1 MSLELQSLLS
11 DKLCILGIHPTHFK
25 LAANQVKV
33 LDFGLLQ
40 ARRAVV
46 LSWKSLEPPTLR
58 MWHRELMNCIGLERL
73 TYITRGRQNDFVQ
86 LWETYMNALETR
98 TV

>member
-40 ARRAVV
+40 ARRAVA

-73 TYITRGRQNDFVQ
+73 THIMTELFLFQ
-86 LWETYMNALETR
+86 LWEIYMDALETR
-98 TV
+98 TL